1 VSVLGVLGAA
11 RDVTIPE
18 GEAGRRRRLV
28 VLLICS
34 SSLFMTYLDRSIIRA
49 NVENYNVR

>member
-1 VSVLGVLGAA
+1 VTTFAP
-11 RDVTIPE
+11 DVTIPE
-18 GEAGRRRRLV
+18 GEAGRRRRLG

-34 SSLFMTYLDRSIIRA
+34 SILFIVYLGRPIIRA